1 MNSPIDSLLSPTIST
16 ALFWLAVA
24 ICGVAQL
31 YIMRAVFRTLPAAP
45 TNSAVPAPR
54 RWAEIVQVLLPI
66 AGLVAFFYGAWR
78 ARHSV

>member
-1 MNSPIDSLLSPTIST
+1 MLSPTLLT
-16 ALFWLAVA
+16 ALFWMAVA

-31 YIMRAVFRTLPAAP
+31 FIMRAVFRTLPAAP

-66 AGLVAFFYGAWR
+66 IGLVALFYGAWR
-78 ARHSV
+78 AMHSV

>member
-16 ALFWLAVA
+16 ALFWLAVVV
-24 ICGVAQL
+24 CSVAQL
-31 YIMRAVFRTLPAAP
+31 FIMRAVFRTLPAAP

-66 AGLVAFFYGAWR
+66 FGLVALFYGAWR
-78 ARHSV
+78 AMHSV

>member
-1 MNSPIDSLLSPTIST
+1 MLSPALLT
-16 ALFWLAVA
+16 ALFWMAVA

-31 YIMRAVFRTLPAAP
+31 FIMRAVFRTLPAAP

-66 AGLVAFFYGAWR
+66 IGLVALFYGAWR
-78 ARHSV
+78 AMHSV

>member
-1 MNSPIDSLLSPTIST
+1 MNSPIDSLLSPTLTT

-31 YIMRAVFRTLPAAP
+31 FIMRAVFRTLPAAP
-45 TNSAVPAPR
+45 TNSAVPVPR

-66 AGLVAFFYGAWR
+66 FGLVALFYGAWR
-78 ARHSV
+78 AMHSV

>member
-78 ARHSV
+78 ALHSV